1 MLFTCTLAATN
12 KDTWS
17 ELMKILSENS
27 ALRRRRFLRLN
38 ILGALVVLIVS
49 AYMII
54 TGEYSSLQERQ
65 SADAIYNLLAI
76 GSIIY
81 MAVVWI
87 SCVMTK
93 PFWFPNKTK

>member
-1 MLFTCTLAATN
+1 MLFICTLVAADIDIWN
-12 KDTWS
+12 K
-17 ELMKILSENS
+17 LMKILSENS

-38 ILGALVVLIVS
+38 ILGALVILIVS
-49 AYMII
+49 AFMII

-65 SADAIYNLLAI
+65 SADAIYNILAI

-81 MAVVWI
+81 MAVIWI

-93 PFWFPNKTK
+93 PFWFPNKD

>member
-1 MLFTCTLAATN
+1 
-12 KDTWS
+12 
-17 ELMKILSENS
+17 MKILSKNN

-38 ILGALVVLIVS
+38 ILAALVVLIAS
-49 AYMII
+49 AYMVI

-65 SADAIYNLLAI
+65 SADQIYNILII

-81 MAVVWI
+81 MAAVWV

-93 PFWFPNKTK
+93 PFWFPNNTPD

>member
-1 MLFTCTLAATN
+1 
-12 KDTWS
+12 
-17 ELMKILSENS
+17 MKILSENS

-38 ILGALVVLIVS
+38 IFVALIVLIVS
-49 AYMII
+49 AFMII

-65 SADAIYNLLAI
+65 SADAIYNILAI

-81 MAVVWI
+81 MAAVWI

-93 PFWFPNKTK
+93 PFWFPKKSD